1 VSFSL
6 SLTPSTFNS
15 NRHIDVVN
23 TVCRI
28 SLKVFQLF
36 VIYTHFSLVG
46 GDGILSLLSQL
57 LISISISINHL
68 LNRGKEKPIHIKSSL
83 GGRAGSGRI
92 DNTNPLT
99 ATETLVPFSWDGG
112 GDDDLKDPVLNLLY
126 EGGRVGNSKLHLDK
140 SLHRLSHRRILGA
153 FVGAGGTEFKSIFVF
168 IEVIATRAHRR
179 RVSTSGAGA
188 PRVFLGLRTG
198 DGRHFGLVL
207 GGVVCFCL
215 AFGWLIPYVE

>member
-1 VSFSL
+1 MSFSI

-28 SLKVFQLF
+28 SSKVFQLF

-68 LNRGKEKPIHIKSSL
+68 LNRGKEELIHIHSSP

-99 ATETLVPFSWDGG
+99 ATETSPRSGASPLLVGGG
-112 GDDDLKDPVLNLLY
+112 GDDDLKYPVLNLLY

-140 SLHRLSHRRILGA
+140 SLHRLSHFLILGDLNETIL
-153 FVGAGGTEFKSIFVF
+153 TEFKSIFVF
-168 IEVIATRAHRR
+168 IEVIATRAHLR
-179 RVSTSGAGA
+179 RVSTSVAGA
-188 PRVFLGLRTG
+188 PSVFLDLRTG

-207 GGVVCFCL
+207 GWWF
-215 AFGWLIPYVE
+215 AFAWLLVG